1 MHIGVDIGG
10 TFTDLVATN
19 DSGGLINS
27 KSLSTPEDQ
36 SIGIMDCLR
45 KAGLDL
51 SQSELFLHGCTVA
64 INTVLERKGAKTA
77 LVTTRGFRDV
87 YEIGRCN
94 RTESYNLYFHRP
106 KPLIPRHLRFEV
118 TERMNFEGKVL
129 TPLAVEELDGIIDTI
144 KREGVESVA
153 VCLLHSYANPD
164 HERQI
169 AEILRKALPDVYVT
183 ISSDIIREFREYER
197 TSTTA
202 LNAYIGPIVVKY
214 LASLENRLHES
225 GFSGNML
232 IMQSNGGA
240 MSVETA
246 KKIPVAMME
255 SGPVSGVAGAIQVG
269 RALGYSNVISFDMG
283 GTTAK
288 TSLSSDGKLQ
298 YTTNGYYIGGYASG
312 QPMMLPVVDIVEVGA
327 GGGSI
332 AWIDGAG
339 SLKVGP
345 ISAGSVP
352 GPVCYRRG
360 GQEPTITD
368 ANLVLGRIGPHSF
381 LGGEMDVLVDE
392 PRKAIEEKIAVPLGI
407 TWQEAAFGI
416 TEIADAV
423 MSLALRQITVE
434 KGYDPRDFVMVASG
448 GAGPLHIMSLAKEL
462 SIPVVIIPNL
472 PGQFSALG
480 MLMSNLQHNYVRTFL
495 NSYEDCDFEQLNAII
510 GQMVEEAKVTLLD
523 EGAHVDQ
530 LRMQPFVDMRYAG
543 QEYTISVPVE
553 NEQLREDQRA
563 ALRNQFD
570 EMHLR
575 TYGHFAKEEK
585 VEIVAIRLIAESVID
600 SRDLTSSGCDTWGD
614 GQPYDERDVYFSRE
628 TGFVKTPV
636 YKRDNLFAG
645 QEFDGPA
652 IIEEYSSNTVVYPGD
667 HVRVHET
674 GHIIIDVKLENG
686 GEI

>member
-10 TFTDLVATN
+10 TFTDLVATS
-19 DSGGLINS
+19 DSGGLLNS

-36 SIGIMDCLR
+36 SIGIMDCLH
-45 KAGLDL
+45 KADIDL
-51 SQSELFLHGCTVA
+51 SQAELFLHGCTVA
-64 INTVLERKGAKTA
+64 INTVLERKGAKTV
-77 LVTTRGFRDV
+77 LVTTKGFRDV

-129 TPLAVEELDGIIDTI
+129 TPLATEDLDGIIEAI
-144 KREGVESVA
+144 RREGVESVA
-153 VCLLHSYANPD
+153 VCLIHSYANPA
-164 HERQI
+164 HERQV
-169 AEILRKALPDVYVT
+169 AEILKKALPDVYVT

-202 LNAYIGPIVVKY
+202 LNAYVGPIVVKY
-214 LASLENRLHES
+214 LTSLENRLHES
-225 GFSGNML
+225 GFDGKML

-269 RALGYSNVISFDMG
+269 KALGYSNVISFDMG

-332 AWIDGAG
+332 AWLDGAG

-345 ISAGSVP
+345 VSAGSVP

-368 ANLVLGRIGPHSF
+368 ANLVLGRIGARSF
-381 LGGEMDVLVDE
+381 LGGEMDVIVDE
-392 PRKAIEEKIAVPLGI
+392 PRQVIEKKIAEPLGI
-407 TWQEAAFGI
+407 GWQEAAFGI
-416 TEIADAV
+416 IEIADAL

-448 GAGPLHIMSLAKEL
+448 GAGPLHILSLAKEL

-480 MLMSNLQHNYVRTFL
+480 MLMSNLQHNYVRTYLQPFE
-495 NSYEDCDFEQLNAII
+495 SCDFDQLNAII
-510 GQMVEEAKVTLLD
+510 GQMVGEGRKTLLD
-523 EGAHVDQ
+523 EGAQPEQ
-530 LRMQPFVDMRYAG
+530 LSMQVFLDMRYAG

-553 NEQLREDQRA
+553 GGQVKEEYRTTLRDK
-563 ALRNQFD
+563 FD

-575 TYGHFAKEEK
+575 TYGHSAKEEK
-585 VEIVAIRLIAESVID
+585 VEIVAVRLIAESIID
-600 SRDLTSSGCDTWGD
+600 TRDLTSGGCESIGD
-614 GQPYDERDVYFSRE
+614 GKPYDERDVYFDRA

-636 YKRDNLFAG
+636 YKRANLFPG
-645 QEFDGPA
+645 QEFTGPA
-652 IIEEYSSNTVVYPGD
+652 IIEEYSSNTVIYPGD
-667 HVRVHET
+667 RVRVHET
-674 GHIIIDVKLENG
+674 GNIIVHVNLKDG
-686 GEI
+686 GED